1 MLFKDRAF
9 STVAILTLALGIGAN
24 TAMFSV
30 LYTYLIRPLPYPH
43 SNQLVRVWR
52 TSPVSQSWPHNFAN
66 FADQRAKNK
75 SFEHLTAM
83 SWTTSNL
90 AEPGA
95 PAERIRGIVATA
107 DYFQILG
114 VEAGARQ
121 SLHARGRR
129 AWCQP
134 GSPSEQWFLE
144 AHFQGD
150 QAIVGRKLRVD
161 GKDLLVI
168 GVMPSGF
175 ECPLVRDQS
184 IPGRH
189 CNESRGPCQAK

>member
-1 MLFKDRAF
+1 MLEQLRQDQRYSVRMLFKDRAF

-90 AEPGA
+90 AEAGA

-107 DYFQILG
+107 DYFQTLG
-114 VEAGARQ
+114 VEPALGRVFTREEEEPGASQVVVLSYGFWKRHFSRRPEYRGQETPRGWQGLAGHWR
-121 SLHARGRR
+121 HA
-129 AWCQP
+129 
-134 GSPSEQWFLE
+134 
-144 AHFQGD
+144 
-150 QAIVGRKLRVD
+150 
-161 GKDLLVI
+161 
-168 GVMPSGF
+168 
-175 ECPLVRDQS
+175 PLVSSVRCSGD
-184 IPGRH
+184 
-189 CNESRGPCQAK
+189 